1 MWDKAR
7 RLMNPVRFHTGH
19 YTPREK
25 PARHLPAMP
34 VRQCQALAGGL
45 RNARQAGHSNRV
57 NLNNDAFTLVELL
70 IVMAMIGIVTGSV
83 YGIFVSSNRSYR
95 TQDKVVEVQQ
105 NVRVGID
112 FMARDIR
119 AAGFDPQGTAD
130 AGIELATAT
139 KLRFTTDMNRVN
151 GIEDTNRERITY
163 EYDAVNNDLLQLL
176 YEGTASATSETLIDN
191 VSALTF
197 TYLDGIG
204 INLGNP
210 VPAANLT
217 DIRTVLISFTCQ
229 GTGAQGQTFTRT
241 LNTRVICMN
250 LAL

>member
-7 RLMNPVRFHTGH
+7 RLMNPVRFHAGH
-19 YTPREK
+19 DTPCEK
-25 PARHLPAMP
+25 PARRLPTM
-34 VRQCQALAGGL
+34 L

-57 NLNNDAFTLVELL
+57 NLNNDAFTLIELMV
-70 IVMAMIGIVTGSV
+70 VMAMIGIVTGSI

-130 AGIELATAT
+130 AGIEVATAT
-139 KLRFTTDMNRVN
+139 KLRFTSDMNRVN

-163 EYDAVNNDLLQLL
+163 EYDAVSNDLLQLL

-197 TYLDGIG
+197 TYLDSGG
-204 INLGNP
+204 NDLGNP
-210 VPAANLT
+210 VANLAA
-217 DIRTVLISFTCQ
+217 IRTILISLTCQ
-229 GTGAQGQTFTRT
+229 GTNAQGRTFTRT
-241 LNTRVICMN
+241 LNTRVISMN

>member
-19 YTPREK
+19 DTPCEK
-25 PARHLPAMP
+25 PARRLPTM
-34 VRQCQALAGGL
+34 L

-57 NLNNDAFTLVELL
+57 NLNNDAFTLIELMV
-70 IVMAMIGIVTGSV
+70 VMAMIGIVTGSI

-130 AGIELATAT
+130 AGIEVATAT
-139 KLRFTTDMNRVN
+139 KLRFTSDMNRVN

-163 EYDAVNNDLLQLL
+163 EYDAVSNDLLQLL
-176 YEGTASATSETLIDN
+176 YEGTASATSETLVDN

-197 TYLDGIG
+197 TYLDSGG
-204 INLGNP
+204 NDLGNP
-210 VPAANLT
+210 VANLAA
-217 DIRTVLISFTCQ
+217 IRTILISLTCQ
-229 GTGAQGQTFTRT
+229 GTNAQGRTFTRT
-241 LNTRVICMN
+241 LNTRVISMN

>member
-7 RLMNPVRFHTGH
+7 RLM
-19 YTPREK
+19 
-25 PARHLPAMP
+25 
-34 VRQCQALAGGL
+34 
-45 RNARQAGHSNRV
+45 
-57 NLNNDAFTLVELL
+57 NLNNDAFTLVEIM
-70 IVMAMIGIVTGSV
+70 IVMAMIGIVTGSI
-83 YGIFVSSNRSYR
+83 YGIFASSNRSYR

-119 AAGFDPQGTAD
+119 TAGFDPTDDAN
-130 AGIELATAT
+130 AGIEVATAT
-139 KLRFTTDMNRVN
+139 KLRFTADMNRVN

-163 EYDAVNNDLLQLL
+163 EYDAVNNDLLQRL
-176 YEGTASATSETLIDN
+176 YEGTGSATSETLIDN

-197 TYLDGIG
+197 TYLDSGG
-204 INLGNP
+204 NNLGNP

-217 DIRTVLISFTCQ
+217 DIRTILISLTCQ
-229 GTGAQGQTFTRT
+229 GTDAQGQTFTRT
-241 LNTRVICMN
+241 LNTRVISMN

>member
-19 YTPREK
+19 DTPCEK
-25 PARHLPAMP
+25 PARRLPTM
-34 VRQCQALAGGL
+34 L

-57 NLNNDAFTLVELL
+57 NLNNDAFTLIELMV
-70 IVMAMIGIVTGSV
+70 VMAMIGIVTGSI

-130 AGIELATAT
+130 AGIEVATAT
-139 KLRFTTDMNRVN
+139 KVRFTSDMNRVN

-163 EYDAVNNDLLQLL
+163 EYDAVSNDLLQLL

-197 TYLDGIG
+197 TYLDSGG
-204 INLGNP
+204 NDLGNP
-210 VPAANLT
+210 VANLAA
-217 DIRTVLISFTCQ
+217 IRTILISLTCQ
-229 GTGAQGQTFTRT
+229 GTNAQGRTFTRT
-241 LNTRVICMN
+241 LNTRVISMN

>member
-19 YTPREK
+19 DTPCEK
-25 PARHLPAMP
+25 PARRLPTM
-34 VRQCQALAGGL
+34 L

-57 NLNNDAFTLVELL
+57 NLNNDAFTLIELMV
-70 IVMAMIGIVTGSV
+70 VMAMIGIVTGSI

-130 AGIELATAT
+130 AGIEVATAT
-139 KLRFTTDMNRVN
+139 KLRFTSDMNRVN

-163 EYDAVNNDLLQLL
+163 EYDAVSNDLLQLL

-197 TYLDGIG
+197 TYLDSGG
-204 INLGNP
+204 NDLGNP
-210 VPAANLT
+210 VANLAA
-217 DIRTVLISFTCQ
+217 IRTILISLTCQ
-229 GTGAQGQTFTRT
+229 GTNAQGRTFTRT
-241 LNTRVICMN
+241 LNTRVISMN

>member
-19 YTPREK
+19 DTPCEK
-25 PARHLPAMP
+25 PARRLPTM
-34 VRQCQALAGGL
+34 L

-57 NLNNDAFTLVELL
+57 NLNNDAFTLIELMV
-70 IVMAMIGIVTGSV
+70 VMAMIGIVTGSI

-130 AGIELATAT
+130 AGIEVATAT
-139 KLRFTTDMNRVN
+139 KVRFTSDMNRVN

-163 EYDAVNNDLLQLL
+163 EYDAVSNDLLQLL
-176 YEGTASATSETLIDN
+176 YEGTASATSETLVDN

-197 TYLDGIG
+197 TYLDSGG
-204 INLGNP
+204 NDLGNP
-210 VPAANLT
+210 VANLAA
-217 DIRTVLISFTCQ
+217 IRTILISLTCQ
-229 GTGAQGQTFTRT
+229 GTNAQGRTFTRT
-241 LNTRVICMN
+241 LNTRVISMN